1 MRNIVLDPEC
11 IENNRVVVEGDLCHY
26 LKDVRR
32 IREGSRIDAVI
43 GRKLYSL
50 VVSRILKGK
59 IVFGVEHTRDVR
71 DKCVPISVYQGL
83 LKSKKMDL
91 AVSKLGEIG
100 VGNFFPLK
108 TERSIPEINLEGEKL
123 VRWRR
128 LAREGAKISGI
139 EDVMRIHDP
148 IRFSDVGRILGR
160 AKGGTVLLFS
170 TREPGHHL
178 KSFLDTLDKDGAA
191 CFHLFFG
198 PEGGFSDDEVNA
210 IIGGGGVPITMG
222 DFIMKAE
229 TASIIG
235 AGFIRIFFSEKV

>member
-1 MRNIVLDPEC
+1 MRNIVLDFEC
-11 IENNRVVVEGDLCHY
+11 IENNRVVVAGDLYHY

-32 IREGSRIDAVI
+32 IRKGSRIDAVI

-71 DKCVPISVYQGL
+71 DKWVPISVYQGL

-108 TERSIPEINLEGEKL
+108 TKRSIPEINLDGEKL
-123 VRWRR
+123 LRWKR

-139 EDVMRIHDP
+139 EDVMRVHDP
-148 IRFSDVGRILGR
+148 IRFSDMGRIPGG
-160 AKGGTVLLFS
+160 AKGATILLFS
-170 TREPGHHL
+170 TRQRGHHL
-178 KSFLDTLDKDGAA
+178 RSFLDTLDENDLTS
-191 CFHLFFG
+191 FHLFFG

-210 IIGGGGVPITMG
+210 IIEGGGVPITMG

-235 AGFIRIFFSEKV
+235 AGFIRIFYSDKE